1 MLTPISLGDNR
12 FKDVNG
18 VRVIGGSV
26 PTGWV
31 LKFGLVE
38 VFHTEMSKSAG
49 LSLTTVRA
57 LSSNDQIGAPGR
69 SVKATKKPLGVEWE
83 GAIEF

>member
-38 VFHTEMSKSAG
+38 VFHAGVSKSFYH
-49 LSLTTVRA
+49 VRA
-57 LSSNDQIGAPGR
+57 LSSNNQGEILQRRGKRRYKSAGSP
-69 SVKATKKPLGVEWE
+69 SVT
-83 GAIEF
+83 